1 MQAGLSTKN
10 APSPSV
16 VLPHYAAGAIF
27 FIIASVLLIFASH
40 DLANTYIGPKILG
53 LTHIMVLGWVTIII
67 FGALYQLI
75 PVVMEVK
82 LFSEP
87 LAHISFYSI

>member
-27 FIIASVLLIFASH
+27 FIIASVLLFFAAN
-40 DLANTYIGPKILG
+40 DLTLTFIGTKILTV
-53 LTHIMVLGWVTIII
+53 THLLVLG
-67 FGALYQLI
+67 
-75 PVVMEVK
+75 
-82 LFSEP
+82 
-87 LAHISFYSI
+87 